1 MQGKWRA
8 YIDLTLAM
16 FIAGSAVVVSKMM
29 VGTMPTFLVTELGI
43 IIGLIILLAV
53 TFLIKKEYFH
63 LDLRTYGVLLAQA
76 ICGIVLY
83 RVFTFWGLFYT
94 TAASSGLISSSSPG
108 IVVIL
113 AFFILRE
120 KITVANFMGLV
131 LVLTGLFSIN
141 FFTYFSE
148 GTLHHV
154 IAGNCLILIAVICEG
169 LFSVLSKIKCS
180 PMSALYRTTII
191 VAFAGICLLPF
202 AFNDALHY
210 NFKVIPLKTVIGIIY
225 YGVCVSF
232 LSYVLWFRGIE
243 KVKASDAAIFTSVV
257 PVSSILLAAILLK
270 EKILLIHVIGMILI
284 VMGILISTANHKSEL
299 IKIESI
305 KKQL

>member
-1 MQGKWRA
+1 MQEKWRA
-8 YIDLTLAM
+8 YLDLTLAM

-29 VGTMPTFLVTELGI
+29 VGTVPIFLATELGI
-43 IIGLIILLAV
+43 IIGLIILLAA
-53 TFLIKKEYFH
+53 TFLIKKERNH
-63 LDLRTYGVLLAQA
+63 LDLKTYSILLAQA

-94 TAASSGLISSSSPG
+94 SAANSGLISSSSPG
-108 IVVIL
+108 IVMIL

-120 KITVANFMGLV
+120 KLSFKNFVGLILV
-131 LVLTGLFSIN
+131 LMGLFSIN
-141 FFTYFSE
+141 LFTYFSE
-148 GTLHHV
+148 GTLHQSL
-154 IAGNCLILIAVICEG
+154 AGNFLILIAVICEG

-191 VAFAGICLLPF
+191 VAFACICLLPF
-202 AFNDALHY
+202 ALNDALQY
-210 NFKVIPLKTVIGIIY
+210 NLKEIPVKTVIGIIY
-225 YGVCVSF
+225 YGICVSF

-257 PVSSILLAAILLK
+257 PVSSILLSAILLK

-284 VMGILISTANHKSEL
+284 VMGMLISTVDHKSAL
-299 IKIESI
+299 IKTDEVEF
-305 KKQL
+305 

>member
-1 MQGKWRA
+1 MQEKWRA
-8 YIDLTLAM
+8 YLDLTLAM

-29 VGTMPTFLVTELGI
+29 VGTVPIFLATELGI
-43 IIGLIILLAV
+43 IIGLIILLAA
-53 TFLIKKEYFH
+53 TFWIKKERNH
-63 LDLRTYGVLLAQA
+63 LDLKTYCILLAQA

-94 TAASSGLISSSSPG
+94 SAANSGLISSSSPG
-108 IVVIL
+108 IVMIL

-120 KITVANFMGLV
+120 KLSFKNFVGLILV
-131 LVLTGLFSIN
+131 LMGLFSIN
-141 FFTYFSE
+141 LFTYFSE
-148 GTLHHV
+148 GTLHQSL
-154 IAGNCLILIAVICEG
+154 AGNFLILIAVICEG

-191 VAFAGICLLPF
+191 VAFSCICLLPF
-202 AFNDALHY
+202 ALNDALQY
-210 NFKVIPLKTVIGIIY
+210 NLKEIPLKTVIGIIY
-225 YGVCVSF
+225 YGICVSF

-257 PVSSILLAAILLK
+257 PVSSILLSAILLK

-284 VMGILISTANHKSEL
+284 VMGMLISTVNHKSAL
-299 IKIESI
+299 IKTDEVEF
-305 KKQL
+305 